1 MKAEIIS
8 IGTEL
13 LLGEIT
19 DTNAAYL
26 ASQLP
31 LLGIDL
37 HFISTVGDNKQR
49 LIETLNHAWQRS
61 DIIITTGGLGP
72 TEDDITREAI
82 AEFFHEPITIDQS
95 LVSQFKELF
104 KSFNMDMP
112 ESNIKQASIIPSVS
126 IIANPRGTAPGWWAD
141 KDNHV
146 IIAMPGP
153 PGEMQQ
159 MWSNVVAPQLQEKYC
174 HAIIYSKTLKTFILS
189 EAKVGELTREY
200 LLAPNPT
207 VGIYAKPDGI
217 HLRITAKAETT
228 GKARELVEKAAGEIR
243 GILGNYIWGSDSE
256 TLEGIIANLLTINSM
271 DLAVAEAGTGGIL
284 ANTITNIPESAKFF
298 KYGIVINRDD
308 LKRDYGIND
317 DIIKQ
322 YGIVSEEVA
331 CIIASTVKTKCN
343 TSFGVGLIGVT
354 ESDDMNNKLGTIAIG
369 IANNAGKHGFK
380 KVYPGTRMQ
389 VKQRAAISALYEL
402 KNILTEETKC
412 T

>member
-82 AEFFHEPITIDQS
+82 AEFFQEPITIDQS
-95 LVSQFKELF
+95 LVNQFKELF
-104 KSFNMDMP
+104 KRFNMDMP
-112 ESNIKQASIIPSVS
+112 ESNIKQASIIPSAGV
-126 IIANPRGTAPGWWAD
+126 IANPRGTAPGWWVERAE
-141 KDNHV
+141 HV

-159 MWSNVVAPQLQEKYC
+159 MWSNVVAPQLQKKYC
-174 HAIIYSKTLKTFILS
+174 DAIIYSKTLKTFSLS
-189 EAKVGELTREY
+189 EAKVGELTRTY
-200 LLAPNPT
+200 LLAKNPT

-217 HLRITAKAETT
+217 HLRITAKAETL
-228 GKARELVEKAAGEIR
+228 GSAEELVNKAAGEIHE
-243 GILGNYIWGSDSE
+243 ILGKYIWGSDSD
-256 TLEGIIANLLTINSM
+256 TLEGIIANLLITNNM
-271 DLAVAEAGTGGIL
+271 NLAVIEAGTGGIL
-284 ANTITNIPESAKFF
+284 ANTITNIPESSKFF
-298 KYGIVINRDD
+298 RYGIVINRDD
-308 LKRDYGIND
+308 LKREYGIND
-317 DIIKQ
+317 DIIEQ
-322 YGIVSEEVA
+322 YGMVSQEVA
-331 CIIASTVKTKCN
+331 CKMASAIKAKYE
-343 TSFGVGLIGVT
+343 TSFGIGLIGVT
-354 ESDDMNNKLGTIAIG
+354 EPDELNNKLGTIVIG
-369 IANNAGKHGFK
+369 IENNAGKHGFK
-380 KVYPGTRMQ
+380 KIYPGTRMQ
-389 VKQRAAISALYEL
+389 VKQRAAIAALYEL